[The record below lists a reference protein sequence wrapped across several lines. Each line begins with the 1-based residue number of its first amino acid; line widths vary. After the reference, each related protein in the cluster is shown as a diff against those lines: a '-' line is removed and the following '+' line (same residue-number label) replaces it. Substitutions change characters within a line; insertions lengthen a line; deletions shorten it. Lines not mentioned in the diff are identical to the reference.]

1 MGWGRRAARA
11 LAAAAL
17 AAICAGAAAQTYPN
31 RPVRIVLGYGVGGTG
46 DIVFRVVAQ
55 KLSERLGQQFIIDNR
70 PSAGG
75 IVASQLVAKA
85 TPDGYTLIMVA
96 TGNFVMTPSLFKS
109 LPFDPVADFDM
120 ITQVAYFSFALVV
133 NADAPWRSV
142 KDFIAD
148 AKANPRKLNVG
159 TVSIGSAQYLAAE
172 YFKSLAGVEITT
184 VPYKTTGD
192 VLSSVR
198 AGNVQVGVETLGTIA
213 SQIRSGA
220 LRAIAVTTTQ
230 RFPDMPDVP
239 TVIESGLPGYDVSG
253 WNGLAA
259 PAKTPRA
266 VVDRLNK
273 EVNAVLALPDVQK
286 RFLELGVVAKGGTP
300 EQMKTVL
307 LQDTTLWRGVIE
319 KAKIPKQ

>member
-1 MGWGRRAARA
+1 MSATRWTRRL
-11 LAAAAL
+11 LAAVVL
-17 AAICAGAAAQTYPN
+17 CLGSAGAAGQAYPN
-31 RPVRIVLGYGVGGTG
+31 RPVKIVLGYGAGGTG
-46 DIVFRVVAQ
+46 DIVFRIVAQ
-55 KLSERLGQQFIIDNR
+55 KLGERLGQQFVIENR

-85 TPDGYTLIMVA
+85 PPDGYTLIMVA

-109 LPFDPVADFDM
+109 LPFDALNDFDM
-120 ITQVAYFSFALVV
+120 VTQVAYFSFAFVV
-133 NADAPWRSV
+133 NADAPWRTV
-142 KDFIAD
+142 KDLIAD

-172 YFKSLAGVEITT
+172 YFKSLAGIDITT
-184 VPYKTTGD
+184 VPYKNTGD
-192 VLSSVR
+192 VLSAVR
-198 AGNVQVGVETLGTIA
+198 SGSVQVGVETLGTIT
-213 SQIRSGA
+213 SHIRSGG

-266 VVDRLNK
+266 IVDRLNK
-273 EVNAVLALPDVQK
+273 EVNSVLALPDVQK

-300 EQMKTVL
+300 EQMKTIL
-307 LQDTTLWRGVIE
+307 QQDTVLWRDVIE
-319 KAKIPKQ
+319 KAKIEKQ